1 MQNLI
6 ILFMYSVASGIMYR
20 LGGVGLKIPM
30 DEKFRDWGCPLF
42 AFLTM
47 WALGINAEFWWSL
60 IAFFAMWFT
69 LVTYWEHWKS
79 EEVEW
84 FEWAITGFFYG
95 LALLPIALYTG
106 KYLGFIIRTIIL
118 ISFMPFSNK
127 FQFKVIWDGAD
138 CVEFLRGF
146 VYNVTIPLLLL

>member
-1 MQNLI
+1 
-6 ILFMYSVASGIMYR
+6 MYR

-60 IAFFAMWFT
+60 IAFFAMWGT
-69 LVTYWEHWKS
+69 ITTYWDKWES
-79 EEVEW
+79 DEIEW
-84 FEWAITGFFYG
+84 YEFMLTGFFYG
-95 LALLPIALYTG
+95 ISFLPIALYTG